1 MYVGESVMG
10 RPLEMTP
17 EERATLIRQGYKP
30 IEIWVPDIENE
41 TYRKEAARQAEAA
54 VEADRRAGIVELTD
68 PAAYDE
74 WDKP

>member
-1 MYVGESVMG
+1 MG

-41 TYRKEAARQAEAA
+41 TYRNEAARQAKAA
-54 VEADRRAGIVELTD
+54 VEADRQAGIVELTD